1 MSAVAPNPNPI
12 FKYPLNLDGG
22 DGEYNHYI
30 QFTAQ
35 RYRASAGSA
44 SPNGSVSLYMTGDS
58 LKTTYGQAYGDSD
71 LGALGNL
78 VNEMDSQTAQS
89 AVAQM
94 GAGQLGKLDQTLN
107 SALGKGFSERVTTAL
122 KESTAKATKDAMAG
136 MMGGAAAG
144 ATAALQNVLGKVINP
159 HKAVVY
165 SGPGGFRTFSY
176 TFTMTPESPAEAEM
190 IANIVYFFKYHM
202 HPGVDSVAGTAAS
215 SAGPVSHQQT
225 PATQESST
233 FTYPDEF
240 TIRLFANKQEVST
253 PTTSKKPALFKI
265 NKCFLENLTTD
276 FTTSGQPAF
285 FQDSGTPVTTTLGL
299 TFKETV
305 LVTRNSIGEGY

>member
-12 FKYPLNLDGG
+12 FKYPLTLNGG
-22 DGEYNHYI
+22 DGEYKHYI

-44 SPNGSVSLYMTGDS
+44 SPNGSVSLYMTGDA

-94 GAGQLGKLDQTLN
+94 GAGQLGKLDQTLS

-144 ATAALQNVLGKVINP
+144 ATVALQNVLGKVINP

-176 TFTMTPESPAEAEM
+176 TFVMTPESPAEAEM

-202 HPGVDSVAGTAAS
+202 HPGVDSVAGTAAVQT
-215 SAGPVSHQQT
+215 GGITRT